1 MATTAE
7 GGQPK
12 IFARQAS
19 GLIREFGLFDTFTFN
34 TLGYALGLV
43 LAVVP
48 FFAGSVFPG
57 RSVLIVLTMGTV
69 LALFNGITYGMLAG
83 AMPRSGGEY
92 VYNGRVLHPGIG
104 FMTNWGFTWSQL
116 LGIAIYIS
124 WTINYAIS
132 VSSSVIGYS
141 SDNQSLLD
149 FSTWIAKPWPTFL
162 FGTLALASVILVQ
175 LGGLWF
181 LKKFLNYL
189 FIVAMIGSVITF
201 IIFLINDHASFVEHL
216 NNFMGRVSDMPNAY
230 DDVITQAKDSGWTQ
244 ESQPWTQYLVA
255 LPLAYWMYIGFT
267 YSAYIGGEVKEP
279 QKTQTRGVLL
289 SLLVGYVFYMI
300 TLGTY
305 YRTVG
310 TEFNDAAAYLQFNGE
325 SPLPVTGVLNF
336 FAGVLTDNTF
346 INVIVGLSFFL
357 WHYLLLFVM
366 FTIIVRNMF
375 AWSFDQIMP
384 TKLTALTK
392 GQHVPWVAILVAS
405 AAIEG
410 LLALFTFSTLF
421 SYVYNYIVIFSVAFW
436 FTSFAAILLPYRR
449 KDLFEAAPPSVRR
462 KIAGVPLI
470 TIAGVINLILFTLIL
485 YASFKLPAFS
495 GPTGWKATLFV
506 VGIYV
511 TGIIIYVIVAAFR
524 KRRGVDFSLLYGEI
538 PPE

>member
-1 MATTAE
+1 M
-7 GGQPK
+7 
-12 IFARQAS
+12 
-19 GLIREFGLFDTFTFN
+19 
-34 TLGYALGLV
+34 
-43 LAVVP
+43 
-48 FFAGSVFPG
+48 
-57 RSVLIVLTMGTV
+57 
-69 LALFNGITYGMLAG
+69 
-83 AMPRSGGEY
+83 
-92 VYNGRVLHPGIG
+92 
-104 FMTNWGFTWSQL
+104 
-116 LGIAIYIS
+116 
-124 WTINYAIS
+124 
-132 VSSSVIGYS
+132 
-141 SDNQSLLD
+141 
-149 FSTWIAKPWPTFL
+149 
-162 FGTLALASVILVQ
+162 ILVQ

-201 IIFLINDHASFVEHL
+201 IIFLINDHASFVEHF
-216 NNFMGRVSDMPNAY
+216 NNFMGRVSDMPERLRRGHHAGQGLRL
-230 DDVITQAKDSGWTQ
+230 DAGVASRG
-244 ESQPWTQYLVA
+244 PQYLVA

-310 TEFNDAAAYLQFNGE
+310 TDFNDAAAYLQFNGE

-346 INVIVGLSFFL
+346 VNVIVGLSFFL

-384 TKLTALTK
+384 TKLTMLTK

-410 LLALFTFSTLF
+410 LLALFTFTTLF

-462 KIAGVPLI
+462 KIGGVPLI
-470 TIAGVINLILFTLIL
+470 TIAGVINLILFSLIL

-495 GPTGWKATLFV
+495 GPTGWKATAFV

-511 TGIIIYVIVAAFR
+511 TRHHHLRHRRRLPQEPRRRLQPALRRDPAGVTRLAA
-524 KRRGVDFSLLYGEI
+524 G
-538 PPE
+538 